1 MKVTSIRFNLK
12 FFNAGGGEEV
22 VRTLADLRAKFNLSD
37 LYEYF
42 KSGDLLLWLKGIN
55 EPKIA
60 ESVESL
66 RGMPDRREM
75 LSALCLTLG
84 MSLDRQ
90 IINRFCDI
98 LDRQD
103 VMRNNRQSE
112 DIHLKDY
119 KPAMASDDK
128 ANPSYIECLNGV
140 LASSDMQTAH
150 NAVSSIMNLYSDKFI
165 RDILRTDDPTKKIN
179 INIFVWCALLG
190 YNKCSDV
197 LRSVHRICV
206 WVRKSPGLDAI
217 RFRVGFGTVVG
228 SVDGG
233 RTPCAPPWLYD
244 GYFSDLKMSK
254 NALFAMSGV
263 PDYENMAECLDYD
276 VTEAIT
282 RFFRW

>member
-12 FFNAGGGEEV
+12 FFNADGSEEV
-22 VRTLADLRAKFNLSD
+22 VRTLDDLRAKFNLSD

-103 VMRNNRQSE
+103 VMRNNRQNE
-112 DIHLKDY
+112 EIHLKDY
-119 KPAMASDDK
+119 KPAMSSDDV
-128 ANPSYIECLNGV
+128 NPSYIECLNGV

-190 YNKCSDV
+190 YNKCSNV

-217 RFRVGFGTVVG
+217 RFRVGFGTVFG
-228 SVDGG
+228 NVDGG
-233 RTPCAPPWLYD
+233 RTPCDLPWLYD

-254 NALFAMSGV
+254 NALFTMSGV
-263 PDYENMAECLDYD
+263 PDCETMAECIDYD

-282 RFFRW
+282 KYFQW